1 MQIPPKL
8 IYTGEILNK
17 IVKIR
22 SIKLY
27 LKDINFDSLVIKKI
41 QKKNILNSS
50 LYSAKIEGNPL
61 EFNQLDLS
69 PRNKQKLE
77 VLNIVSALNYI
88 EKKLLKSQPID
99 NTLLKKLHQLV
110 MAQLSNQMGKYR
122 KQPSA
127 VFNQAG
133 VAVYVCPPASQI
145 NRLMDQLLLYINSS
159 KERFVLIK
167 AFISHLI
174 FEKIHPFLDGNGRIG
189 RLLILLVL
197 KKEQSPPSYI
207 IPFERTLEKRRAE
220 YYHYLNIGLKD
231 PTSYLQFMLDCYY
244 QELKLVKEELELES
258 KKEQLDLSLR
268 QEEIL
273 AVIKDHE
280 IVSLDFIKRRF
291 MRVPV
296 RTLRY
301 DLKKLVD
308 RKLVS
313 KIGKTKGV
321 VYKLKLAN

>member
-8 IYTGEILNK
+8 IYTEEILNK

-122 KQPSA
+122 MQPSA
-127 VFNQAG
+127 VFNQAE

-244 QELKLVKEELELES
+244 QELKLVKEELKLENN
-258 KKEQLDLSLR
+258 KEQLDLSLR

-273 AVIKDHE
+273 AVIKDHK

-321 VYKLKLAN
+321 VYKPKLVN